1 MARELVLGL
10 DVGTSSVKALFLE
23 PGGDFVFRD
32 ESKLEIFRDGNHAE
46 QNPLH
51 YLAAVKELVARNQGL
66 MNEVI
71 AIGLSGQTPTVVC
84 IDDAGNPTFNALTW
98 QDSRAEKEASDLA
111 NQFGNPVSVVG
122 TSLPWSASACPAKLY
137 WLAKNDLNVVKRT
150 RWVLQPKDFV
160 GFALTGKALSDPWST
175 KGICNVLSREPIT
188 QLLDFVGWS
197 SEVMPEL
204 ADGHFSRGE
213 TTKECQDKF
222 GIPTGI
228 PVSVGW
234 SDAMSGMLALGVMV
248 RPTSFIIT
256 GTSAIVGSSS
266 LEQPE
271 DGGILYVIPK
281 SCAPLAI
288 TYGPTQMSGG
298 SISWMAK
305 LLEVSED
312 SLISKGAA
320 DEKKSAPLYLP
331 YINGERAPLWRN
343 DIRGRF
349 VDLDVAHDQ
358 SSLARSVME
367 GISWAERQVL
377 DKSESIT
384 KVKNPAVV
392 LGGHAGND
400 KRWESIRA
408 RTIGRKLLRYEDAD
422 TTTRG
427 SAMLAYAMLTGTLEK
442 SFAALSIT
450 PEERETSLEELQY
463 ANSNYQAFQK
473 AQSSLLADYQTG
485 QER

>member
-1 MARELVLGL
+1 M
-10 DVGTSSVKALFLE
+10 
-23 PGGDFVFRD
+23 
-32 ESKLEIFRDGNHAE
+32 
-46 QNPLH
+46 
-51 YLAAVKELVARNQGL
+51 
-66 MNEVI
+66 
-71 AIGLSGQTPTVVC
+71 
-84 IDDAGNPTFNALTW
+84 
-98 QDSRAEKEASDLA
+98 
-111 NQFGNPVSVVG
+111 
-122 TSLPWSASACPAKLY
+122 
-137 WLAKNDLNVVKRT
+137 
-150 RWVLQPKDFV
+150 
-160 GFALTGKALSDPWST
+160 
-175 KGICNVLSREPIT
+175 
-188 QLLDFVGWS
+188 
-197 SEVMPEL
+197 
-204 ADGHFSRGE
+204 
-213 TTKECQDKF
+213 
-222 GIPTGI
+222 
-228 PVSVGW
+228 GW

-271 DGGILYVIPK
+271 DGGTLYVIPK

-305 LLEVSED
+305 LLEINED
-312 SLISKGAA
+312 ALISKGAA
-320 DEKKSAPLYLP
+320 DDKKSTPLYLP

-450 PEERETSLEELQY
+450 PAEREPGLDDLQY